1 MRTLGKYFVD
11 YTNEAWV
18 APQDIFNLRLGV
30 RSDALTLEAFSTNLF
45 DEDSPP
51 SAVIG
56 NDLITVARSNEIR
69 YSLARKRTF
78 GVRAVYN
85 F

>member
-1 MRTLGKYFVD
+1 
-11 YTNEAWV
+11 
-18 APQDIFNLRLGV
+18 V
-30 RSDALTLEAFSTNLF
+30 RSDALTLEAYGTNLLE
-45 DEDSPP
+45 EDNPP

-56 NDLITVARSNEIR
+56 NDLFTVASSNEIR
-69 YSLARKRTF
+69 YSLARKRAF